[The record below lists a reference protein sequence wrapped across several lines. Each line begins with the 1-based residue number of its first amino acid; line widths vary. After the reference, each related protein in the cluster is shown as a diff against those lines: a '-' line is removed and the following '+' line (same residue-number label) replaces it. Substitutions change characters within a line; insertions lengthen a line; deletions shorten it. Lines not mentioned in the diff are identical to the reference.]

1 MTAWWLGQPL
11 STQLAAWVRQLMGGS
26 LPAALQI
33 FGVLCLLAAAASL
46 ASRTVTRRS
55 SAVV

>member
-11 STQLAAWVRQLMGGS
+11 STQLAAWVRQLVGGS

-33 FGVLCLLAAAASL
+33 FGILCLLAAAASL
-46 ASRTVTRRS
+46 ASRAATRRS
-55 SAVV
+55 TAVV